1 MRKSAFIYNHDLS
14 NHTLRGDHPM
24 KPARLKYT
32 YQLLDAYGAFNTEKS
47 LLLPPRNAT
56 FDELELLHTREYISA
71 VQDLS
76 TNANTT
82 NATKFGFSPEG
93 DNPIYNRMY
102 DAALLS
108 TGSTMLAA
116 ELISQKQ
123 VDTAFSISGGL
134 HHAAPDHAS
143 GFCIFND
150 PALAI
155 KYLLGQGH
163 RVAYI
168 DIDAHHGDG
177 VQNAFYDSDQVL
189 TISLHESGQYLFPG
203 TGFVN
208 ENGHIP
214 GVGYAVNVPLFP
226 YTGDDIYVETFKA
239 IVLPLVQSFGPD
251 SLVTQLGIDTY
262 HTDPLT
268 HLQLTS
274 RGFLEVVQL
283 FADMNLPWLALGG
296 GGYDVGAVARCWSLA
311 YGLMTDLVLPNDVPQ
326 HLIPVTGN
334 DHLRDSVE
342 PTVPP
347 EIRRKCSNMAED
359 SVDQIGAD
367 IFPLFGLR

>member
-32 YQLLDAYGAFNTEKS
+32 YQLLDAYGAFNTEQS

-76 TNANTT
+76 TNANTA

-168 DIDAHHGDG
+168 DINAHYR
-177 VQNAFYDSDQVL
+177 N
-189 TISLHESGQYLFPG
+189 
-203 TGFVN
+203 
-208 ENGHIP
+208 
-214 GVGYAVNVPLFP
+214 
-226 YTGDDIYVETFKA
+226 
-239 IVLPLVQSFGPD
+239 
-251 SLVTQLGIDTY
+251 
-262 HTDPLT
+262 
-268 HLQLTS
+268 
-274 RGFLEVVQL
+274 
-283 FADMNLPWLALGG
+283 
-296 GGYDVGAVARCWSLA
+296 
-311 YGLMTDLVLPNDVPQ
+311 
-326 HLIPVTGN
+326 
-334 DHLRDSVE
+334 
-342 PTVPP
+342 
-347 EIRRKCSNMAED
+347 
-359 SVDQIGAD
+359 
-367 IFPLFGLR
+367 